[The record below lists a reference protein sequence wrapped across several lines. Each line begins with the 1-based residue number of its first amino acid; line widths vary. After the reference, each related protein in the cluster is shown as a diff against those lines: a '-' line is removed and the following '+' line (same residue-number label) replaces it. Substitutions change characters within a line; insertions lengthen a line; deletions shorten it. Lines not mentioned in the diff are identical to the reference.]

1 MSSRTFCKC
10 QQLINARSTELNSIT
25 KQACKSFGD
34 SQNVKPIQEFRATL
48 LALLGVSLKGKLDV
62 ESFIQYMEAA
72 KALFPAQPEHD
83 EFAVSLIESIWIKH
97 SEIPKTDV
105 QSKDAFNSIVKPI
118 LSQLIEKQIV
128 SAVDCHIHL
137 EAETLIACKITRLDS
152 DGFTRMA
159 SQANTQKHFSQH
171 KFNLMREENEGF
183 AKLLIEVN

>member
-1 MSSRTFCKC
+1 
-10 QQLINARSTELNSIT
+10 
-25 KQACKSFGD
+25 
-34 SQNVKPIQEFRATL
+34 L
-48 LALLGVSLKGKLDV
+48 LALLGVYLKGKLDV
-62 ESFIQYMEAA
+62 DSFIQYMEAA
-72 KALFPAQPEHD
+72 KAQLPALPEND

-105 QSKDAFNSIVKPI
+105 QSKEAFNTMVKPL

-183 AKLLIEVN
+183 AKLLIEVNQPNIDFSNATIVIANIQRLIGYFSLDPSRVLDLILTAF